1 MTELAVAVR
10 RAAPPGRSGPRR
22 AAMAVALAGLPAA
35 GALYAWSYMLAWRG
49 GAGVHVLFW
58 AATVLALAS
67 AGTAA
72 KLAVVPRRA
81 GFWLATGLAGL
92 FSAPKLLRAPGYFS
106 FYDELAHW
114 RATQQLLDGG
124 ALLAENPLNRV
135 VAFYPG
141 LHAVTA
147 ALAAAT
153 GWSVVTAGA
162 VVAVAAHCLSGAAV
176 YLLAER
182 LLGRP
187 RVALVAAAVFM
198 ANPAFFYFDAQF
210 AYETLALPLVCV
222 AVMLALGLDGA
233 SPRRRRVQAGAAAAV
248 VVAVAVTHH
257 ASSYVLAAVLAGAAG
272 LALLQRPAARH
283 WPQLAALAVLAV
295 AGPLVWVATVARYT
309 LRYLGPYVTSNL
321 ASVPGFVR
329 SDQPARPLFAG
340 STLPRYE
347 IAGSYAS
354 VVVITGL
361 VGAGLWLLR
370 RDPAWRRN
378 PAWRTL
384 ALLGAAYFVSLPMV
398 ALRVDQA
405 AKRSWAF
412 AFIGLAPVCSLALAG
427 LVRRAGLAGAA
438 AAGSLLLVLYVGG
451 VATLSGE
458 HIRFPGPY
466 APSADPRSTTA
477 DVVASARW
485 LRRAHGPGGRVMGD
499 RTLAA
504 TMGAYGEQVPVTWS
518 YYGYR
523 VWDVFMPERLGPG
536 VLAEL
541 DRSGT
546 RWVAVDRRA
555 AGRPPLTGYYFD
567 DAEPGA
573 FTGQALAPASL
584 DKFDAPP
591 FDRVYDNGDVVLYR
605 YGR

>member
-10 RAAPPGRSGPRR
+10 RAAPGRPGPRR

-35 GALYAWSYMLAWRG
+35 GALYAWSYTLAWRG
-49 GAGVHVLFW
+49 GAGVHEVFW

-67 AGTAA
+67 AGAA
-72 KLAVVPRRA
+72 VRLAATPRRA
-81 GFWLATGLAGL
+81 CFWLAVALAGL
-92 FSAPKLLRAPGYFS
+92 FSVPKLLRAPVYFS

-124 ALLAENPLNRV
+124 ALFAENPLNRV
-135 VAFYPG
+135 VPFYPG

-162 VVAVAAHCLSGAAV
+162 VVALVAHCLSVAAL

-198 ANPAFFYFDAQF
+198 ANPAFFFFDAQF

-222 AVMLALGLDGA
+222 AVMLALRLGDA
-233 SPRRRRVQAGAAAAV
+233 SGGRRRPLAGAAAAV
-248 VVAVAVTHH
+248 VAAVAVTHH
-257 ASSYVLAAVLAGAAG
+257 ASSYVLAGVLAGAAV
-272 LALLQRPAARH
+272 LAALRRPPARH
-283 WPQLAALAVLAV
+283 WPQLAALAALAV
-295 AGPLVWVATVARYT
+295 AGPLAWVATVARYT
-309 LRYLGPYVTSNL
+309 LHYLGPYIASNL
-321 ASVPGFVR
+321 MSVPGFVR
-329 SDQPARPLFAG
+329 SDEPARPLFGG

-354 VVVITGL
+354 VVVLTGL
-361 VGAGLWLLR
+361 VGAGLWLLWR
-370 RDPAWRRN
+370 NPAWRRD

-412 AFIGLAPVCSLALAG
+412 AFIGLAPVCALALAA
-427 LVRRAGLAGAA
+427 LARRAGLAGAA
-438 AAGSLLLVLYVGG
+438 AAGALLLVLYVGG

-466 APSADPRSTTA
+466 APSADPRATTA

-523 VWDVFMPERLGPG
+523 VWEVFMPERLGPG

-541 DRSGT
+541 DRSSTG
-546 RWVAVDRRA
+546 WVAVDRRA

-584 DKFDAPP
+584 GKFDAPP
-591 FDRVYDNGDVVLYR
+591 FDRAYDNGNVVLYR